1 MCKGVGYQ
9 TEESG
14 EHSAS
19 RTVISTLLDAPKGT
33 VRYESDCGDYA
44 MITRLEDKLQFSF
57 AWLNYS
63 GDGDI
68 KGFRQDITIP
78 LSKFRLV
85 LDWSESVKYLYI
97 PMSSK
102 ALIDARPAAKTISK
116 IMKDKRIRQAFSKA
130 MRDCFRWPGDTVTL
144 YPDGGYNFFFTTAS
158 GFPKNG
164 GLILHESERD
174 GYPYTINDIARY
186 LTSQSIPTPRG
197 KTVWSVSTIRSILS
211 NEKYA
216 GNALLQK
223 TYTVDY
229 LTKEVRKNC
238 GELPQYLI
246 EYSHDPI
253 IDPET
258 FNQVQAKIEAQTPYR
273 RKIRGNSP
281 LSNTIVCGVCGGF
294 YGHKVWHNHENTD
307 RYDVWYCNAKYGSSD
322 KCPSPV
328 LREDEIKSAIEVVL
342 RKLGKERT
350 KYTDALWRKTVEV
363 VTVYPGGKLEF
374 RLKSGETASYQ
385 L

>member
-1 MCKGVGYQ
+1 MKHVVKPFMDQSINQAIDRNDSQAAATAIELQFPKTFSRRAWRVIRYMEGAIYLYSYKGKFVATDESLELTEYGDGTSDSPYGGPRWTGESLEELEWWLESIANEYDSLGDVPGWEVSRAMRSYPNENMRNVLVSMSADKNFVGIKTYDRQ
-9 TEESG
+9 HGTRG
-14 EHSAS
+14 RFLIS

-174 GYPYTINDIARY
+174 GYPYIY
-186 LTSQSIPTPRG
+186 Y
-197 KTVWSVSTIRSILS
+197 SVHT
-211 NEKYA
+211 
-216 GNALLQK
+216 
-223 TYTVDY
+223 
-229 LTKEVRKNC
+229 
-238 GELPQYLI
+238 
-246 EYSHDPI
+246 
-253 IDPET
+253 
-258 FNQVQAKIEAQTPYR
+258 
-273 RKIRGNSP
+273 
-281 LSNTIVCGVCGGF
+281 
-294 YGHKVWHNHENTD
+294 
-307 RYDVWYCNAKYGSSD
+307 
-322 KCPSPV
+322 
-328 LREDEIKSAIEVVL
+328 
-342 RKLGKERT
+342 
-350 KYTDALWRKTVEV
+350 
-363 VTVYPGGKLEF
+363 
-374 RLKSGETASYQ
+374 
-385 L
+385 